1 MKALLSLYDKT
12 GAAELARALHDIG
25 MELVS
30 TGTTHRVLTD
40 AGLPVRQVA
49 DLTGFPEMLDGRVKT
64 LHPAVHAGILARRD
78 LPDHAEQLA
87 DRGLQ
92 TIDLVAVNLYPFEA
106 AIARPGVTL
115 QDALENIDI
124 GGPALLRAAAKNH
137 PFVVVLS
144 DPADYPWVAQRLAA
158 GGLSPDDRRA
168 LAAKAFQHVA
178 LYDTIIARYLRGDGA
193 AFSDE
198 LTIPLRKAQDLRYGE
213 NPHQRAALY
222 AAAPPGGG
230 VVSAHRLH
238 GVPLS
243 YVNILDADAAWR
255 AALDFPGPTVAL
267 IKHATPCGLASH
279 PDIAEAYRRAHA
291 GDPVSAYGG
300 IVGFNRT
307 VTADAARAMR
317 GVLYDVIIAPAYEPK
332 ALEILQRRRNTRI
345 LEVPHPAHPEPVE
358 GRERI
363 LIHSVSGGALLQTP
377 DDLDEDPAS
386 WTVVTQRQPT
396 DQERADL
403 AYAWRAVKHVKSNAI
418 VLVADQAMVGM
429 GAGQPNRVT
438 SVHLALRAAGDRA
451 PGSVMAS
458 DAMFPFPDGVETAAQ
473 GGVTAVVQPGGSI
486 RDPEVIAAADAA
498 GVAMLTTGVRHF
510 QH

>member
-12 GAAELARALHDIG
+12 GAAELARALHDHG
-25 MELVS
+25 MDLVS
-30 TGTTHRVLTD
+30 TGTTHRVLTE
-40 AGLPVRQVA
+40 AGLPVQQVA

-64 LHPAVHAGILARRD
+64 LHPVVHAGILARRD
-78 LPDHAEQLA
+78 LPEHAAQLA
-87 DRGLQ
+87 LRGLE

-106 AIARPGVTL
+106 TITRPGVTL
-115 QDALENIDI
+115 QEALENIDI
-124 GGPALLRAAAKNH
+124 GGPTLLRAAAKNH

-144 DPADYPWVAQRLAA
+144 DPADYDWVAERLGS
-158 GGLSPDDRRA
+158 GGLSAEERRA

-178 LYDTIIARYLRGDGA
+178 LYDTLIARFLRGDEG
-193 AFSDE
+193 FSEE
-198 LTIPLRKAQDLRYGE
+198 LTLGLRKAQDLRYGE

-222 AAAPPGGG
+222 ATAPSGGG
-230 VVSAHRLH
+230 VVSAERLH
-238 GVPLS
+238 GVALS

-255 AALDFPGPTVAL
+255 AALDFPGPTVSL

-307 VTADAARAMR
+307 VTAEAARAMR
-317 GVLYDVIIAPAYEPK
+317 GVLYDVIIAPGYEPK
-332 ALEILQRRRNTRI
+332 ALEVLQRRRNTRI
-345 LEVPHPAHPEPVE
+345 LEVPEAAVGGSSEAV
-358 GRERI
+358 
-363 LIHSVSGGALLQTP
+363 LVHSVSGGALLQTP
-377 DDLDEDPAS
+377 DDLDEDPAG

-396 DQERADL
+396 EQERTDL

-418 VLVADQAMVGM
+418 VLVRDQAMVGM

-438 SVHLALRAAGDRA
+438 SVHLALRSAGDRA

-486 RDPEVIAAADAA
+486 RDAEVVAAADAA

>member
-12 GAAELARALHDIG
+12 GAAELARALHGLG

-40 AGLPVRQVA
+40 AGLPVQQVA

-64 LHPAVHAGILARRD
+64 LHPVVHAGILARRD
-78 LPDHAEQLA
+78 LPEHAEQLA
-87 DRGLQ
+87 LRGLA

-106 AIARPGVTL
+106 TIARPGVTL

-124 GGPALLRAAAKNH
+124 GGPTLLRAAAKNH

-144 DPADYPWVAQRLAA
+144 DPADYAWVAERLGS
-158 GGLSPDDRRA
+158 GGLSSEERRG

-178 LYDTIIARYLRGDGA
+178 LYDTLIARYLRGEGDG
-193 AFSDE
+193 FSDE
-198 LTIPLRKAQDLRYGE
+198 LTLGLRKAQDLRYGE

-222 AAAPPGGG
+222 STAPPSGG
-230 VVSAHRLH
+230 VVSAERLH
-238 GVPLS
+238 GVALS

-255 AALDFPGPTVAL
+255 AAQDFPEPTVSL

-279 PDIAEAYRRAHA
+279 PDLAEAYRRAHA

-307 VTADAARAMR
+307 VTEEAARAMR
-317 GVLYDVIIAPAYEPK
+317 GVLYDVIIAPGYEPK
-332 ALEILQRRRNTRI
+332 ALDVLRRRRNTRI
-345 LEVPHPAHPEPVE
+345 LEVPDAGAAH
-358 GRERI
+358 ER
-363 LIHSVSGGALLQTP
+363 LLVHSVSGGALLQTP
-377 DDLDEDPAS
+377 DDLDEDPAG

-396 DQERADL
+396 ERERADL

-438 SVHLALRAAGDRA
+438 SVHLALRAAGERA

-486 RDPEVIAAADAA
+486 RDAEVIAAADAA

>member
-12 GAAELARALHDIG
+12 GAAELARALHGLG

-40 AGLPVRQVA
+40 AGLPVQQVA

-64 LHPAVHAGILARRD
+64 LHPVVHAGILARRD
-78 LPDHAEQLA
+78 LPEHAEQLA
-87 DRGLQ
+87 LRGLA

-106 AIARPGVTL
+106 TIARPGVTL

-124 GGPALLRAAAKNH
+124 GGPTLLRAAAKNH

-144 DPADYPWVAQRLAA
+144 DPADYGWVAERL
-158 GGLSPDDRRA
+158 GSGELSPEDRRA

-178 LYDTIIARYLRGDGA
+178 FYDTIIAGYLRGGDHG
-193 AFSDE
+193 FSDE
-198 LTIPLRKAQDLRYGE
+198 LIIPLRKAQDLRYGE

-222 AAAPPGGG
+222 AAAGGLGG
-230 VVSAHRLH
+230 VVNATRLH

-255 AALDFPGPTVAL
+255 AAQDFPEPTVSL

-279 PDIAEAYRRAHA
+279 PDLAEAYRRAHA

-307 VTADAARAMR
+307 VTEEAARAMR
-317 GVLYDVIIAPAYEPK
+317 GVLYDVIIAPGYEPA
-332 ALEILQRRRNTRI
+332 ALDVLRRRRNTRI
-345 LEVPHPAHPEPVE
+345 LAVPESGAAA
-358 GRERI
+358 ER
-363 LIHSVSGGALLQTP
+363 LLVHSVSGGALLQTP
-377 DDLDEDPAS
+377 DDLDEDPAG

-396 DQERADL
+396 EQERADL

-438 SVHLALRAAGDRA
+438 SVHLALRAAGERA

-486 RDPEVIAAADAA
+486 RDAEVIAAADAA

>member
-1 MKALLSLYDKT
+1 MKALLSVYDKT
-12 GAAELARALHDIG
+12 GAAELARALHDLG
-25 MELVS
+25 MDLVS

-40 AGLPVRQVA
+40 AGLPVQQVA

-78 LPDHAEQLA
+78 LPDHTAQLA

-106 AIARPGVTL
+106 TIARPGVTL

-124 GGPALLRAAAKNH
+124 GGPTLLRAAAKNH

-144 DPADYPWVAQRLAA
+144 DPADYPWVAERLAA
-158 GGLSPDDRRA
+158 GELSADDRRA

-178 LYDTIIARYLRGDGA
+178 FYDTIIAGYLRGGGHG
-193 AFSDE
+193 FSDE
-198 LTIPLRKAQDLRYGE
+198 LIIPLRKAQDLRYGE

-222 AAAPPGGG
+222 AAAGGRGG
-230 VVSAHRLH
+230 VVSARRLH

-243 YVNILDADAAWR
+243 YINILDADAAWR
-255 AALDFPGPTVAL
+255 AALDFPGPTVSL

-317 GVLYDVIIAPAYEPK
+317 GVLYDVIIAPGYEPK
-332 ALEILQRRRNTRI
+332 ALDVLRRRRNTRI
-345 LEVPHPAHPEPVE
+345 LEVPSVHPEPCSPLAGEPAGE
-358 GRERI
+358 GSRP
-363 LIHSVSGGALLQTP
+363 SSGP
-377 DDLDEDPAS
+377 S
-386 WTVVTQRQPT
+386 
-396 DQERADL
+396 
-403 AYAWRAVKHVKSNAI
+403 SF
-418 VLVADQAMVGM
+418 
-429 GAGQPNRVT
+429 PNP
-438 SVHLALRAAGDRA
+438 L
-451 PGSVMAS
+451 P
-458 DAMFPFPDGVETAAQ
+458 
-473 GGVTAVVQPGGSI
+473 
-486 RDPEVIAAADAA
+486 
-498 GVAMLTTGVRHF
+498 
-510 QH
+510 

>member
-1 MKALLSLYDKT
+1 M
-12 GAAELARALHDIG
+12 
-25 MELVS
+25 
-30 TGTTHRVLTD
+30 
-40 AGLPVRQVA
+40 
-49 DLTGFPEMLDGRVKT
+49 
-64 LHPAVHAGILARRD
+64 
-78 LPDHAEQLA
+78 
-87 DRGLQ
+87 
-92 TIDLVAVNLYPFEA
+92 
-106 AIARPGVTL
+106 
-115 QDALENIDI
+115 
-124 GGPALLRAAAKNH
+124 AK
-137 PFVVVLS
+137 
-144 DPADYPWVAQRLAA
+144 RLGS
-158 GGLSPDDRRA
+158 GGLSAEERRA

-178 LYDTIIARYLRGDGA
+178 LYDTLIARWLRGDEG
-193 AFSDE
+193 FSEE
-198 LTIPLRKAQDLRYGE
+198 LTLSLRKALDLRYGE

-222 AAAPPGGG
+222 ATAPPSGG
-230 VVSAHRLH
+230 VVSANRLH
-238 GVPLS
+238 GVALS

-255 AALDFPGPTVAL
+255 AALDFPGSTVAL

-307 VTADAARAMR
+307 VTAEAAQAMR
-317 GVLYDVIIAPAYEPK
+317 GILYDVIIAPGYEPK
-332 ALEILQRRRNTRI
+332 ALEVLRRRKNTRI
-345 LEVPHPAHPEPVE
+345 LEVPEAAGGDSRE
-358 GRERI
+358 GF
-363 LIHSVSGGALLQTP
+363 LVHSVSGGALLQTP
-377 DDLDEDPAS
+377 DDLDEDPAG
-386 WTVVTQRQPT
+386 WTVVTKRQPT
-396 DQERADL
+396 ERERADL

-486 RDPEVIAAADAA
+486 RDAEVVAAADAA
-498 GVAMLTTGVRHF
+498 GLAMLTTGVRHF

>member
-12 GAAELARALHDIG
+12 GAAELARALHDQG
-25 MELVS
+25 MDLVS
-30 TGTTHRVLTD
+30 TGTTHRVLTE
-40 AGLPVRQVA
+40 AGLPVQQVA

-64 LHPAVHAGILARRD
+64 LHPGVHAGILARRD
-78 LPDHAEQLA
+78 LPEHAEQLA
-87 DRGLQ
+87 LRGLE

-106 AIARPGVTL
+106 TITRPGVTL

-144 DPADYPWVAQRLAA
+144 DPADYAWVAERLGS
-158 GGLSPDDRRA
+158 GGLSPEDRRM

-178 LYDTIIARYLRGDGA
+178 LYDTLIARFLRGDEG
-193 AFSDE
+193 FSDE
-198 LTIPLRKAQDLRYGE
+198 LTLGLRKAQDLRYGE

-222 AAAPPGGG
+222 ATAPPSGG
-230 VVSAHRLH
+230 VVSAERLH
-238 GVPLS
+238 GVALS

-255 AALDFPGPTVAL
+255 AAQDFPEPTVSL

-307 VTADAARAMR
+307 VTAEAAQAMR
-317 GVLYDVIIAPAYEPK
+317 GVLYDVIIAPGYEPK
-332 ALEILQRRRNTRI
+332 ALEVLRRRRNTRI
-345 LEVPHPAHPEPVE
+345 LEVPEA
-358 GRERI
+358 GASRER
-363 LIHSVSGGALLQTP
+363 LLVHSVSGGALLQTP
-377 DDLDEDPAS
+377 DDLDEDPAQ

-396 DQERADL
+396 EQERTDL

-418 VLVADQAMVGM
+418 VLVRDQAMVGM

-486 RDPEVIAAADAA
+486 RDAEVVAAADAA

>member
-1 MKALLSLYDKT
+1 
-12 GAAELARALHDIG
+12 
-25 MELVS
+25 
-30 TGTTHRVLTD
+30 
-40 AGLPVRQVA
+40 
-49 DLTGFPEMLDGRVKT
+49 MLDGRVKT
-64 LHPAVHAGILARRD
+64 LHPGVHAGILARRD
-78 LPDHAEQLA
+78 LPEHAEQLA
-87 DRGLQ
+87 LRGLE

-106 AIARPGVTL
+106 TITRPGVTL

-124 GGPALLRAAAKNH
+124 GGPTLLRAAAKNH

-144 DPADYPWVAQRLAA
+144 DPADYEWVAERLGS
-158 GGLSPDDRRA
+158 GGLSAEERRT

-178 LYDTIIARYLRGDGA
+178 LYDTLIARFLRSDADG
-193 AFSDE
+193 FSEE
-198 LTIPLRKAQDLRYGE
+198 LTLGLRKAQDLRYGE

-222 AAAPPGGG
+222 ATAPPSGG
-230 VVSAHRLH
+230 VVSANRLH
-238 GVPLS
+238 GVALS

-255 AALDFPGPTVAL
+255 AAQDFPEPTVSL

-307 VTADAARAMR
+307 LTAEAAQAMR
-317 GVLYDVIIAPAYEPK
+317 GVLYDVIIAPGYEPK
-332 ALEILQRRRNTRI
+332 ALEVLRRRRNTRI
-345 LEVPHPAHPEPVE
+345 LEVPEA
-358 GRERI
+358 GASRER
-363 LIHSVSGGALLQTP
+363 LLVHSVSGGALLQTP
-377 DDLDEDPAS
+377 DDLDEDPAQ

-396 DQERADL
+396 EQERTDL

-418 VLVADQAMVGM
+418 VLVRDQAMVGM

-486 RDPEVIAAADAA
+486 RDAEVAAAADAA
-498 GVAMLTTGVRHF
+498 GIAMLTTGVRHF

>member
-1 MKALLSLYDKT
+1 MKALLSVYDKT
-12 GAAELARALHDIG
+12 GAAELARALHDHG

-40 AGLPVRQVA
+40 AGLPVQQVA

-78 LPDHAEQLA
+78 LPNHAEQLA

-106 AIARPGVTL
+106 TIATPGVTL

-124 GGPALLRAAAKNH
+124 GGPTLLRAAAKNH

-144 DPADYPWVAQRLAA
+144 DPADYPWVAERLAA
-158 GGLSPDDRRA
+158 GELSPEDRRA

-178 LYDTIIARYLRGDGA
+178 FYDTIIAGYLRGSGHG
-193 AFSDE
+193 FSDE
-198 LTIPLRKAQDLRYGE
+198 LIIPLRKAQDLRYGE

-222 AAAPPGGG
+222 AAAGGRGG
-230 VVSAHRLH
+230 VVNATRLH

-255 AALDFPGPTVAL
+255 AAQDFPTPTVSL

-279 PDIAEAYRRAHA
+279 PDLAEAYRRAHA

-307 VTADAARAMR
+307 VTEEAARAMR
-317 GVLYDVIIAPAYEPK
+317 GVLYDVIIAPGYEPK
-332 ALEILQRRRNTRI
+332 ALEVLRKRRNTRI
-345 LEVPHPAHPEPVE
+345 LEVPAA
-358 GRERI
+358 GAASER
-363 LIHSVSGGALLQTP
+363 LLVHSVSGGALLQTP
-377 DDLDEDPAS
+377 DDLDEDPAQ
-386 WTVVTQRQPT
+386 WTVVTERQPT
-396 DQERADL
+396 EQERVDL

-438 SVHLALRAAGDRA
+438 SVHLALRAAGERA

-473 GGVTAVVQPGGSI
+473 GGVTAVIHPGGSI
-486 RDPEVIAAADAA
+486 RDHEVIAAADAA